1 MDCFLRYSC
10 SISLRELK
18 QHIKTNLVNI
28 FIHAPKFLAIPMR
41 EIPQIYSG
49 HVPIFISRAA
59 RSRILQ
65 NEFTQSCYPS
75 VFPFPPG
82 PWPLL
87 KQDRCPPHELAPAS
101 HHHHAPRQSH
111 CHHHHHLNRHLNRP
125 SWSIRSLKISK
136 VTQTEWVQATFTMWI
151 LHFYFFIRT
160 SKNQVK
166 LKMFLGFFKEFK
178 LYIKNVLKI

>member
-1 MDCFLRYSC
+1 
-10 SISLRELK
+10 
-18 QHIKTNLVNI
+18 
-28 FIHAPKFLAIPMR
+28 MR
-41 EIPQIYSG
+41 EIPQIYLG
-49 HVPIFISRAA
+49 HLHLFISSAA

-111 CHHHHHLNRHLNRP
+111 CHQHHHLNRHLNRP

-151 LHFYFFIRT
+151 LCGGGAFHRFHGYQSSVTVLDFIT
-160 SKNQVK
+160 LIPQWDFV
-166 LKMFLGFFKEFK
+166 FLQTDQ
-178 LYIKNVLKI
+178 LLPTARHLLVSALHHLPVLFLDE